1 MAKLLVILTAF
12 ICSATLVYA
21 EGYRCEITSYGKPT
35 NFRGSINEQN
45 EAMQFWLPPE
55 EFWLVE
61 ENNSM
66 FLHMYSDEKEIEA
79 ENVRKTST
87 RRIFDF
93 NNSPNYGSGSWVRE
107 YTLTLFDADLAFSIE
122 LELRRTRYLVGK
134 GSAKGQCVIDR

>member
-1 MAKLLVILTAF
+1 MLKFSIILTAI
-12 ICSATLVYA
+12 ICSATLAYA
-21 EGYRCEITSYGKPT
+21 DVYRCEITSYGKPT
-35 NFRGSINEQN
+35 NFRGSVSEQK

-79 ENVRKTST
+79 ENVRKTPT

-93 NNSPNYGSGSWVRE
+93 NNFPNYGGGSWVRE
-107 YTLTLFDADLAFSIE
+107 YTLTLFDADLKFSVE
-122 LELRRTRYLVGK
+122 MELRRARYLVGN
-134 GSAKGQCVIDR
+134 GSAKGQCVIDQ